1 MSFSIYLNS
10 VEGRKIVAG
19 NTNQIEYNFAFDK
32 TPEHKGGY
40 KVSMTFC
47 SQFFSTR
54 VFSYVFKDIYV
65 NVNLGV
71 CNSYSPTGL
80 YTGTK
85 NNSVLGV
92 VRVDRLEYF
101 VFQYNPATGIPPGPN
116 LANIL
121 TANYPAN
128 SATNAFTLSTSSV
141 MPSGYTFCPANQT
154 IYSGWTDNPPVYL
167 TTKPTNNQFLVSLT
181 NITGALQTEVE
192 FQNTDY
198 GLILTFEAV

>member
-1 MSFSIYLNS
+1 MSFSIDLNS
-10 VEGRKIVAG
+10 VEGRKIVVG

-32 TPEHKGGY
+32 TPEHKGAY
-40 KVSMTFC
+40 KVYMTFC
-47 SQFFSTR
+47 SQFFPTR
-54 VFSYVFKDIYV
+54 VFGYFFKDIYV

-71 CNSYSPTGL
+71 CNSYTPTGL

-92 VRVDRLEYF
+92 VRVDRFEDF
-101 VFQYNPATGIPPGPN
+101 VTQYNPATGIPPGPVA
-116 LANIL
+116 ANIL
-121 TANYPAN
+121 TANFPAN
-128 SATNAFTLSTSSV
+128 SATNAFTLTTTGV
-141 MPSGYTFCPANQT
+141 MPSTYSFQPANQT

-181 NITGALQTEVE
+181 NITGALQQEAE